1 MASKVRV
8 YGKAQNR
15 TVLGIANAYLVMYPH
30 ATLEDLNK
38 AFPIELNSSNRSDK
52 IFIDVKDAGN
62 FKTAKEGNSTYE
74 LFFFEKPDE
83 LLTLQN
89 GQKVAML
96 ELWTKSDFDKFVNH
110 AKQYDIEVADFK
122 PKEGFKK
129 GGFTLEYLN
138 GYIPPAPG
146 KKSKWWIWVV
156 LAVII
161 AAVILIL
168 LFLNRKTEPE
178 IVEVERVVERVVHV
192 VDTVYVNEI
201 EEIENNFNAARF
213 EQGKSDLTDDAKFV
227 LHDLSKL
234 LESNPQ
240 IKLKIIGHTSDEGEP
255 DYNQRLSEYRAK
267 AAVDFLISRGIG
279 EDRLQFEGKGSS
291 QPIDPTNREINRRTE
306 FEIIE

>member
-74 LFFFEKPDE
+74 LFFFEKHDE